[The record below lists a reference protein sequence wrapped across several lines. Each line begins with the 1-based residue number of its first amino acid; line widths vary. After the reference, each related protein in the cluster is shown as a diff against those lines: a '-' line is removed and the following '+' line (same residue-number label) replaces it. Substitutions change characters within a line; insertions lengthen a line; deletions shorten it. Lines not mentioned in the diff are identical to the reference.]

1 MRYAGTARPTRLL
14 LVANSCANFGIS
26 GATMNACTNMRNAAA
41 QSSGSIQGDTDPS
54 GRPLG
59 VWGLRPRGRI
69 RGSAAAISITDV
81 PFSR

>member
-41 QSSGSIQGDTDPS
+41 QSSGSIQGETDPS

-59 VWGLRPRGRI
+59 VWGLRPRRRI
-69 RGSAAAISITDV
+69 RVSADAGSITDA